1 MDATTFA
8 VMRLAEHR
16 FADLEREN
24 RRRVAHAE
32 RRAALAEAKHRTALA
47 EAERRVSPTERRAH
61 PPTADAPET
70 SEAAARTSSNGL
82 ALAGP
87 SS

>member
-1 MDATTFA
+1 MDAITSA
-8 VMRLAEHR
+8 AMRLAEHR

-32 RRAALAEAKHRTALA
+32 RRAAVAEL
-47 EAERRVSPTERRAH
+47 ERRA
-61 PPTADAPET
+61 PTRN
-70 SEAAARTSSNGL
+70 AATDL

>member
-1 MDATTFA
+1 MDATTYA
-8 VMRLAEHR
+8 AMRLAEHR

-32 RRAALAEAKHRTALA
+32 RHAAV
-47 EAERRVSPTERRAH
+47 AERRAAGIAEGERRTTRGT
-61 PPTADAPET
+61 TAAETAPT
-70 SEAAARTSSNGL
+70 SEAPARTAATGL

>member
-1 MDATTFA
+1 MDAMTFA
-8 VMRLAEHR
+8 TMRLAEHR

-24 RRRVAHAE
+24 RLRVARAE
-32 RRAALAEAKHRTALA
+32 RHAALAGGGSRPAGDDRPT
-47 EAERRVSPTERRAH
+47 RRSDVEHTPTE
-61 PPTADAPET
+61 
-70 SEAAARTSSNGL
+70 L

>member
-1 MDATTFA
+1 MDATTSA
-8 VMRLAEHR
+8 AMRLAEHR

-32 RRAALAEAKHRTALA
+32 RRAAVVEL
-47 EAERRVSPTERRAH
+47 ERRA
-61 PPTADAPET
+61 TTRNSATD
-70 SEAAARTSSNGL
+70 L

>member
-1 MDATTFA
+1 MDATTYA
-8 VMRLAEHR
+8 AMRLAEHR

-32 RRAALAEAKHRTALA
+32 RRAALAERRANDAA
-47 EAERRVSPTERRAH
+47 EAPARN
-61 PPTADAPET
+61 
-70 SEAAARTSSNGL
+70 AATDL